1 MFVILGSI
9 VLLAAVIIGIAGV
22 LANAGAPHLLTD
34 QFALLGYHITGSTGT
49 VFLYGIVVGAVAGM
63 GFSMMLAG
71 AWYTAG
77 LGAHRTPARSEPD
90 AHLPNDGSAP
100 GTANLSTQP
109 ADRRPPARAAA
120 RSTNAVAARHRPQ
133 LVPHPRALFPGRR
146 TAGDQTKPIDAA
158 VKQHTGPAH

>member
-1 MFVILGSI
+1 MFVIIGSI

-49 VFLYGIVVGAVAGM
+49 VFLYGIVVGAVVGI

-90 AHLPNDGSAP
+90 AHLPDDETAP
-100 GTANLSTQP
+100 GTANLNTQP
-109 ADRRPPARAAA
+109 ANRRTPARAAT
-120 RSTNAVAARHRPQ
+120 RSTNAIAARHRPP
-133 LVPHPRALFPGRR
+133 LVPHPRALSPGRR
-146 TAGDQTKPIDAA
+146 TAGDQTKPIEAT
-158 VKQHTGPAH
+158 VTQHTEPAH